1 MKKILGYFSKFE
13 WCLLVGSLATI
24 LIAHLASGNREY
36 IKLIASLIGT
46 TALMFNA
53 KGNLIGQILII
64 IFGCL
69 YGYISYQFR
78 YYGEIISYMGMSV
91 PMSVIALVSWFR
103 HPYKGKKTE
112 VEIGHLKKIDYLIA
126 SILTLAITAAF
137 YFILRALGTTN
148 LIPSTISIATS
159 FAAAYLSFKRSPY
172 YALGYVANDL
182 VLIVL
187 WVMATIKDISYLS
200 VVICFVVF
208 LLNDLYGFFSWN
220 FRYHRQ
226 NTDKVSVYYDEL
238 NNITK

>member
-1 MKKILGYFSKFE
+1 MKKILNYLSKFE
-13 WCLLVGSLATI
+13 WCLLIGSLATI
-24 LIAHLASGNREY
+24 LITYFAFGSKEY

-46 TALMFNA
+46 TALLFNA
-53 KGNLIGQILII
+53 KGNLIGQLLII
-64 IFGCL
+64 VFGCL

-78 YYGEIISYMGMSV
+78 YYGEIITYMGMSV
-91 PMSVIALVSWFR
+91 PMAIFALVSWFK
-103 HPYKGKKTE
+103 HPYKGNRTE
-112 VEIGHLKKIDYLIA
+112 VEIGHLKCQDYLVA
-126 SILTLAITAAF
+126 SILTIVITIAF
-137 YFILRALGTTN
+137 YFILESLGTTN
-148 LIPSTISIATS
+148 LIPSTISVATS
-159 FAAAYLSFKRSPY
+159 FAASYFSFKRSPY

-226 NTDKVSVYYDEL
+226 NTEKVSV
-238 NNITK
+238 